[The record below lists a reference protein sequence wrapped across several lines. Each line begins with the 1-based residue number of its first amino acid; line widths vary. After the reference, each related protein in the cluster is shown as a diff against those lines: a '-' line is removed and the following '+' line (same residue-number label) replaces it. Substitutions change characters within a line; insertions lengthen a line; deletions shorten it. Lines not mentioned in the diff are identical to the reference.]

1 MGIYRF
7 LLALNV
13 VIFHLLDV
21 PAIGPFAVFSFFV
34 LSGFLMTLIMKET
47 YGYSLSGLSKY
58 AMNRFLRLFPSYWV
72 LLLITI
78 LAIGLVGN
86 SNSKA
91 FHHAM
96 FLPTTYS
103 EWASNLSLI
112 FWSQTPIEIVPRM
125 APATWALT
133 IELFFYLIIGLGVS
147 SSKVSTLTWVSVS
160 VLYTI
165 YFNLTSHIG
174 LGYGTIWLASLPFSL
189 GAMVYHFKNEIS
201 KLIEK
206 LSIGNLLFIAY
217 ITNLFVASLSSN
229 LLNENLSW
237 KVSFLSSILNLLIS
251 AVLTVHLFNIDRSL
265 SRRWNSILGNLSY
278 PVYVFHWGGALIAAA
293 IFNDF
298 SRENSII
305 IFGFGLVITLI
316 ISYLVEYNVSN
327 RIERLRRRIKN

>member
-13 VIFHLLDV
+13 VIFHLLGV

-47 YGYSLSGLSKY
+47 YGYSFLGVSKY
-58 AMNRFLRLFPSYWV
+58 AINRFLRLFPVYWV

-78 LAIGLVGN
+78 LTIALVGN
-86 SNSKA
+86 TNSKA
-91 FHHAM
+91 FHQAM
-96 FLPTTYS
+96 FLPITPS

-112 FWSQTPIEIVPRM
+112 FWSQTPIEVIPRI

-147 SSKVSTLTWVSVS
+147 SSKISTMTWVSVS
-160 VLYTI
+160 ILYTI

-189 GAMVYHFKNEIS
+189 GAMAYHFKNEIN

-206 LSIGNLLFIAY
+206 LRLGNLLFIAY
-217 ITNLFVASLSSN
+217 VTNLFVASLSSY
-229 LLNENLSW
+229 LFSENLSW
-237 KVSFLSSILNLLIS
+237 KVSFLASILNLLIS
-251 AVLTVHLFNIDRSL
+251 AMLTVHLFNIDRTL
-265 SRRWNSILGNLSY
+265 SRTWNSFLGNLSY
-278 PVYVFHWGGALIAAA
+278 PVYVFHWGGALIAAT
-293 IFNDF
+293 IFSDF
-298 SRENSII
+298 NRENSII
-305 IFGFGLVITLI
+305 IFIFGLVITVI
-316 ISYLVEYNVSN
+316 ISYLVEYNVSKK
-327 RIERLRRRIKN
+327 IEKLRLRIKK

>member
-13 VIFHLLDV
+13 VIFHLLGV

-47 YGYSLSGLSKY
+47 YGYSFSGVSKY
-58 AMNRFLRLFPSYWV
+58 AINRFLRLFPSYWV

-78 LAIGLVGN
+78 LTIALVGN
-86 SNSKA
+86 TNSKA
-91 FHHAM
+91 FHQAM
-96 FLPTTYS
+96 FLPTNPS

-112 FWSQTPIEIVPRM
+112 FWSQTPIEIIPRI

-147 SSKVSTLTWVSVS
+147 SSKISTITWASVS
-160 VLYTI
+160 ILYTI

-189 GAMVYHFKNEIS
+189 GAMAYHFKNEIS

-206 LSIGNLLFIAY
+206 LRLGNLLFIAY
-217 ITNLFVASLSSN
+217 VTNLFVASLSSY
-229 LLNENLSW
+229 LFSENLSW
-237 KVSFLSSILNLLIS
+237 KVSFLASILNLMIS
-251 AVLTVHLFNIDRSL
+251 AVLTVHLFNIDRTL
-265 SRRWNSILGNLSY
+265 SRTWNSVLGNLSY
-278 PVYVFHWGGALIAAA
+278 PVYVFHWGGALIAAT

-298 SRENSII
+298 NRENSII
-305 IFGFGLVITLI
+305 IFSFGLVITVI
-316 ISYLVEYNVSN
+316 ISYLVEYNVSKK
-327 RIERLRRRIKN
+327 IEKLRLRVKK